1 MEEKF
6 RIKEYNEGQEE
17 DKEEKYRDKNKRYD
31 DTEKRRTL
39 ILIQMRFKRTPSDPS
54 LTDHFIPRTGEVARA
69 GCSSDEAV
77 WMTE

>member
-1 MEEKF
+1 M
-6 RIKEYNEGQEE
+6 IQ
-17 DKEEKYRDKNKRYD
+17 
-31 DTEKRRTL
+31 RRGTL